1 MYAKNKLLET
11 EHLQQTPSSF
21 ESSISDSLF
30 FAKNCLEADIMS
42 YNKVETGE
50 YGENYVLYKLSELRI
65 PAVKL
70 PPTFDF
76 DIYTNNNLR
85 IEVKTG
91 RLLDGRRQIKGKWYL
106 NKRWTFANHNI
117 SWKCDNGSMK
127 STISNRDRHCDFF
140 ICLCLDDNDKI
151 VREYIIP
158 KDVVGKKRLICIGQ
172 NNKKSYTEQYKD
184 RWDLIAPQNN
194 SAETLSPCSA
204 IAEDSN
210 KDLTATQQVATP
222 KSASQTSLNPDIKSN
237 QKLSPMKER

>member
-1 MYAKNKLLET
+1 
-11 EHLQQTPSSF
+11 
-21 ESSISDSLF
+21 
-30 FAKNCLEADIMS
+30 MS

-76 DIYTNNNLR
+76 DIYTNNNVR

-91 RLLDGRRQIKGKWYL
+91 RLLNGKRQIKGKWYL
-106 NKRWTFANHNI
+106 NKRWTFANHNVK
-117 SWKCDNGSMK
+117 WAHNNGDIK
-127 STISNRDRHCDFF
+127 VKLSNRDRHCDFF
-140 ICLCLDDNDKI
+140 ICLCLDENDKI

-158 KDVVGKKRLICIGQ
+158 KNVVGNKRLICIYQG
-172 NNKKSYTEQYKD
+172 NKKSYTEQYRD

-210 KDLTATQQVATP
+210 KDLTATQQVASP
-222 KSASQTSLNPDIKSN
+222 KCPSDTSLNPDIKRNNTQPSYKEDS
-237 QKLSPMKER
+237 KLNKGGKDNGKR